1 MSRSLLSLGLC
12 LLMVCAG
19 CSNGNGLTPRS
30 GGRPYEVL
38 VIGANS
44 EAVAMVVGSLRDLK
58 MEGLPQQE
66 AVFDVSTI
74 VSDGLTQATRYAR
87 NIVMVT
93 TGIDSLKHATVSY
106 QQNTYARPQL
116 ILHLRAA
123 STSQLRSTLLYNVRA
138 IKRQLVLQE
147 LNNGIALLRDKHNK
161 AAETMVREMFGA
173 RLWVPEDLNKWKRG
187 QDFLWLSNDAA
198 RGMQNICIYRYAGNV
213 LTREQAIAKRDSMM
227 KLNLPGE
234 SEGSYMKTAPYPA
247 VAVDNHSEKTPDG
260 IRPTELRGLWEMQGE
275 AMGGPFV
282 SLSTRYGDSTL
293 VVEAFVYAPETEK
306 RRMVRRLEAS
316 LHTLNIEH

>member
-1 MSRSLLSLGLC
+1 
-12 LLMVCAG
+12 MVA
-19 CSNGNGLTPRS
+19 
-30 GGRPYEVL
+30 
-38 VIGANS
+38 
-44 EAVAMVVGSLRDLK
+44 GSLRDLK

-116 ILHLRAA
+116 ILHLRVA
-123 STSQLRSTLLYNVRA
+123 STSLLRPTLLYYVRA
-138 IKRQLVLQE
+138 IERQLVLQE

-161 AAETMVREMFGA
+161 AAEAMVREMFGA

-213 LTREQAIAKRDSMM
+213 LTREQAIAKRDSVM
-227 KLNLPGE
+227 KRNLPGE

>member
-1 MSRSLLSLGLC
+1 
-12 LLMVCAG
+12 MVA
-19 CSNGNGLTPRS
+19 
-30 GGRPYEVL
+30 
-38 VIGANS
+38 
-44 EAVAMVVGSLRDLK
+44 GSLRDLK

-116 ILHLRAA
+116 ILHLRVA
-123 STSQLRSTLLYNVRA
+123 STSLLRPTLLYYVRA
-138 IKRQLVLQE
+138 IERQLVLQE

-161 AAETMVREMFGA
+161 AAEAMVRKMFGV

-187 QDFLWLSNDAA
+187 QDFLWLSNDAT

>member
-1 MSRSLLSLGLC
+1 
-12 LLMVCAG
+12 MVA
-19 CSNGNGLTPRS
+19 
-30 GGRPYEVL
+30 
-38 VIGANS
+38 
-44 EAVAMVVGSLRDLK
+44 GSLRDLK

-116 ILHLRAA
+116 ILHLRVA
-123 STSQLRSTLLYNVRA
+123 STSLLRPTLLYYVRA
-138 IKRQLVLQE
+138 IERQLVLQE

-161 AAETMVREMFGA
+161 AAEAMVREMFGA

-227 KLNLPGE
+227 KRNLPGE

>member
-1 MSRSLLSLGLC
+1 
-12 LLMVCAG
+12 MVA
-19 CSNGNGLTPRS
+19 
-30 GGRPYEVL
+30 
-38 VIGANS
+38 
-44 EAVAMVVGSLRDLK
+44 GSLRDLK

-116 ILHLRAA
+116 ILHLRVA
-123 STSQLRSTLLYNVRA
+123 STSLLRPTLLYYVRA
-138 IKRQLVLQE
+138 IERQLVLQE

-161 AAETMVREMFGA
+161 AAEAMVREMFGA
-173 RLWVPEDLNKWKRG
+173 RLWVPEDMNKWKRG

-227 KLNLPGE
+227 KRNLPGE

>member
-1 MSRSLLSLGLC
+1 
-12 LLMVCAG
+12 MVA
-19 CSNGNGLTPRS
+19 
-30 GGRPYEVL
+30 
-38 VIGANS
+38 
-44 EAVAMVVGSLRDLK
+44 GSLRELK

-116 ILHLRAA
+116 ILHLRVA
-123 STSQLRSTLLYNVRA
+123 STSLLRSTLLYYVRA
-138 IKRQLVLQE
+138 IERQLVLQE

-161 AAETMVREMFGA
+161 AAEAMVREMFGA

-213 LTREQAIAKRDSMM
+213 LTREQAIAKRDSVM
-227 KLNLPGE
+227 KRNLPGE

>member
-1 MSRSLLSLGLC
+1 
-12 LLMVCAG
+12 MVA
-19 CSNGNGLTPRS
+19 
-30 GGRPYEVL
+30 
-38 VIGANS
+38 
-44 EAVAMVVGSLRDLK
+44 GSLRDLK

-116 ILHLRAA
+116 ILHLRVA
-123 STSQLRSTLLYNVRA
+123 STSLLRPTLLYYVRA
-138 IKRQLVLQE
+138 IERQLVLQE

-161 AAETMVREMFGA
+161 AAEAMVREMFGA

>member
-12 LLMVCAG
+12 LLMVCTG

-38 VIGANS
+38 VIGADS
-44 EAVAMVVGSLRDLK
+44 EAVAMVAGSLRDLK

-116 ILHLRAA
+116 ILHLRVA
-123 STSQLRSTLLYNVRA
+123 STRLLRPTLLYYVRA
-138 IKRQLVLQE
+138 IERQLVLQE

-161 AAETMVREMFGA
+161 AAEAMVREMFGV
-173 RLWVPEDLNKWKRG
+173 RLWVPENLNKWKRG

-213 LTREQAIAKRDSMM
+213 LTREQAIAKRDSVM

-247 VAVDNHSEKTPDG
+247 VAVDNQSEKTPDG

>member
-1 MSRSLLSLGLC
+1 
-12 LLMVCAG
+12 MVA
-19 CSNGNGLTPRS
+19 
-30 GGRPYEVL
+30 
-38 VIGANS
+38 
-44 EAVAMVVGSLRDLK
+44 GSLRDLK

-116 ILHLRAA
+116 ILHLRVA
-123 STSQLRSTLLYNVRA
+123 STSLLRPTLLYYVRA
-138 IKRQLVLQE
+138 IERQLVLQE

-161 AAETMVREMFGA
+161 AAEAMVRKMFGA

>member
-1 MSRSLLSLGLC
+1 
-12 LLMVCAG
+12 MVA
-19 CSNGNGLTPRS
+19 
-30 GGRPYEVL
+30 
-38 VIGANS
+38 
-44 EAVAMVVGSLRDLK
+44 GSLRDLK

-116 ILHLRAA
+116 ILHLRVA
-123 STSQLRSTLLYNVRA
+123 STSLLRPTLLYYVRA
-138 IKRQLVLQE
+138 IERQLVLQE

-161 AAETMVREMFGA
+161 AAEAMVREMFGA

-213 LTREQAIAKRDSMM
+213 LTKEQAIAKRDSMM

>member
-1 MSRSLLSLGLC
+1 
-12 LLMVCAG
+12 MVCTG

-38 VIGANS
+38 VIGADS
-44 EAVAMVVGSLRDLK
+44 EAVAMVAGSLRDLK

-116 ILHLRAA
+116 ILHLRVA
-123 STSQLRSTLLYNVRA
+123 STSLLRPTLLYYVRA
-138 IKRQLVLQE
+138 IERQLVLQE

-161 AAETMVREMFGA
+161 AAEAMVREMFGV

-213 LTREQAIAKRDSMM
+213 LTREQAIAKRDSVM
-227 KLNLPGE
+227 KRNLPGE

>member
-1 MSRSLLSLGLC
+1 
-12 LLMVCAG
+12 MVA
-19 CSNGNGLTPRS
+19 
-30 GGRPYEVL
+30 
-38 VIGANS
+38 
-44 EAVAMVVGSLRDLK
+44 GSLRDLK

-66 AVFDVSTI
+66 AVFDVSAI

-116 ILHLRAA
+116 ILHLRVA
-123 STSQLRSTLLYNVRA
+123 STSLLRPTLLYYVRA
-138 IKRQLVLQE
+138 IERQLVLQE

-161 AAETMVREMFGA
+161 AAEAMVRKMFGA

>member
-1 MSRSLLSLGLC
+1 
-12 LLMVCAG
+12 MVA
-19 CSNGNGLTPRS
+19 
-30 GGRPYEVL
+30 
-38 VIGANS
+38 
-44 EAVAMVVGSLRDLK
+44 GSLRDLK

-116 ILHLRAA
+116 ILHLRVA
-123 STSQLRSTLLYNVRA
+123 STSLLRPTLLYYVRA
-138 IKRQLVLQE
+138 IERQLVLQE

-161 AAETMVREMFGA
+161 AAEAMVRKMFGV

-198 RGMQNICIYRYAGNV
+198 RGMQNICIYRYVGNV

-227 KLNLPGE
+227 KRNLPGE

>member
-1 MSRSLLSLGLC
+1 
-12 LLMVCAG
+12 MVA
-19 CSNGNGLTPRS
+19 
-30 GGRPYEVL
+30 
-38 VIGANS
+38 
-44 EAVAMVVGSLRDLK
+44 GSLRDLK

-116 ILHLRAA
+116 ILHLRVA
-123 STSQLRSTLLYNVRA
+123 STSLLRPTLLYYVRA
-138 IKRQLVLQE
+138 IERQLVLQE

-161 AAETMVREMFGA
+161 AAEAMVRKMFGA

-227 KLNLPGE
+227 KRNLPGE

-247 VAVDNHSEKTPDG
+247 VAVDNQSEKTPDG

>member
-1 MSRSLLSLGLC
+1 
-12 LLMVCAG
+12 MVCTG

-38 VIGANS
+38 VIGADS
-44 EAVAMVVGSLRDLK
+44 EAVAMVAGSLRDLK

-93 TGIDSLKHATVSY
+93 TGIDSLKHAIVSY

-116 ILHLRAA
+116 ILHLRVA
-123 STSQLRSTLLYNVRA
+123 STSLLRPTLLYYVRA
-138 IKRQLVLQE
+138 IERQLVLQE

-161 AAETMVREMFGA
+161 AAEAMVREMFGA

-227 KLNLPGE
+227 KRNLPGE

>member
-1 MSRSLLSLGLC
+1 
-12 LLMVCAG
+12 MVA
-19 CSNGNGLTPRS
+19 
-30 GGRPYEVL
+30 
-38 VIGANS
+38 
-44 EAVAMVVGSLRDLK
+44 GSLRELK

-116 ILHLRAA
+116 ILHLRVA
-123 STSQLRSTLLYNVRA
+123 STSLLRPTLLYYVRA
-138 IKRQLVLQE
+138 IERQLVLQE

-161 AAETMVREMFGA
+161 AAEAMVREMFGA

-213 LTREQAIAKRDSMM
+213 LTREQAIAKRDSVM
-227 KLNLPGE
+227 KRNLPGE

>member
-1 MSRSLLSLGLC
+1 
-12 LLMVCAG
+12 MVA
-19 CSNGNGLTPRS
+19 
-30 GGRPYEVL
+30 
-38 VIGANS
+38 
-44 EAVAMVVGSLRDLK
+44 GSLRDLK

-116 ILHLRAA
+116 ILHLRVA
-123 STSQLRSTLLYNVRA
+123 STSLLRPTLLYYVRA
-138 IKRQLVLQE
+138 IERQLVLQE

-161 AAETMVREMFGA
+161 AAEAMVREMFGA
-173 RLWVPEDLNKWKRG
+173 RLWVPEDMNKWKRG

>member
-1 MSRSLLSLGLC
+1 
-12 LLMVCAG
+12 MVA
-19 CSNGNGLTPRS
+19 
-30 GGRPYEVL
+30 
-38 VIGANS
+38 
-44 EAVAMVVGSLRDLK
+44 GSLRDLK

-116 ILHLRAA
+116 ILHLRVA
-123 STSQLRSTLLYNVRA
+123 STSLLRPTLLYYVRA
-138 IKRQLVLQE
+138 IERQLVLQE

-161 AAETMVREMFGA
+161 AAEAMVRKMFGA

-213 LTREQAIAKRDSMM
+213 LTREQAIAKRDSVM
-227 KLNLPGE
+227 KRNLPGE

>member
-1 MSRSLLSLGLC
+1 
-12 LLMVCAG
+12 MVA
-19 CSNGNGLTPRS
+19 
-30 GGRPYEVL
+30 
-38 VIGANS
+38 
-44 EAVAMVVGSLRDLK
+44 GSLRDLK

-116 ILHLRAA
+116 ILHLRVA
-123 STSQLRSTLLYNVRA
+123 STSLLRPTLLYYVRA
-138 IKRQLVLQE
+138 IERQLVLQE

-161 AAETMVREMFGA
+161 AAEAMVRKMFGA

-227 KLNLPGE
+227 KRNLPGE

>member
-1 MSRSLLSLGLC
+1 
-12 LLMVCAG
+12 MVA
-19 CSNGNGLTPRS
+19 
-30 GGRPYEVL
+30 
-38 VIGANS
+38 
-44 EAVAMVVGSLRDLK
+44 GSLRDLK

-116 ILHLRAA
+116 ILHLRVA
-123 STSQLRSTLLYNVRA
+123 STSLLRPTLLYYVRA
-138 IKRQLVLQE
+138 IERQLVLQE

-161 AAETMVREMFGA
+161 AAEAMVREMFGV

>member
-1 MSRSLLSLGLC
+1 
-12 LLMVCAG
+12 MVA
-19 CSNGNGLTPRS
+19 
-30 GGRPYEVL
+30 
-38 VIGANS
+38 
-44 EAVAMVVGSLRDLK
+44 GSLRDLK

-66 AVFDVSTI
+66 AVFDVSAI

-116 ILHLRAA
+116 ILHLRVA
-123 STSQLRSTLLYNVRA
+123 STSLLRPTLLYYVRA
-138 IKRQLVLQE
+138 IERQLVLQE

-161 AAETMVREMFGA
+161 AAEAMVRKMFGA

-282 SLSTRYGDSTL
+282 SLSTCYGDSTL

-316 LHTLNIEH
+316 LHTLNI

>member
-1 MSRSLLSLGLC
+1 
-12 LLMVCAG
+12 MVA
-19 CSNGNGLTPRS
+19 
-30 GGRPYEVL
+30 
-38 VIGANS
+38 
-44 EAVAMVVGSLRDLK
+44 GSLRDLK

-116 ILHLRAA
+116 ILHLRVA
-123 STSQLRSTLLYNVRA
+123 STSLLRPTLLYYVRA
-138 IKRQLVLQE
+138 IERQLVLQE

-161 AAETMVREMFGA
+161 AAEAMVREMFGV

-213 LTREQAIAKRDSMM
+213 LTREQAIAKRDSVM
-227 KLNLPGE
+227 KRNLPGE
-234 SEGSYMKTAPYPA
+234 NEGSYMKTAPYPA

>member
-1 MSRSLLSLGLC
+1 
-12 LLMVCAG
+12 MVA
-19 CSNGNGLTPRS
+19 
-30 GGRPYEVL
+30 
-38 VIGANS
+38 
-44 EAVAMVVGSLRDLK
+44 GSLRDLK

-116 ILHLRAA
+116 ILHLRVA
-123 STSQLRSTLLYNVRA
+123 STSLLRSTLLYYVRA
-138 IKRQLVLQE
+138 IERQLVLQE

-161 AAETMVREMFGA
+161 AAEAMVREMFGA

-227 KLNLPGE
+227 KRNLPGE